1 MELQLMFFS
10 EAPVNSSETAQFGE
24 SEENAES
31 EAASEET
38 SPDEEFEELIRGKYS
53 DAFNKRTK
61 SIIDKRLRKMKGFEE
76 TVQVLTPLLESIS
89 ADFPDIDKN
98 DTKGLINAF
107 LEKKSLQTQAEN
119 RKKENSVL
127 FSKAEELVKKRAA
140 EKVKAVLLEESEKL
154 KEIYPSFD
162 LNREYASSPE
172 LRSLLAA
179 GVGLRRAFETVNLEK
194 IMGTALRYAVMKAE
208 KNTADAMKGSS
219 RVSEASL
226 QSGASSVKRTDVKN
240 LTEKEIMRI
249 ISEVSKGAKISF

>member
-1 MELQLMFFS
+1 MELDLMFFS
-10 EAPVNSSETAQFGE
+10 EGTQNSSETAQFCD

-31 EAASEET
+31 ANTAEET
-38 SPDEEFEELIRGKYS
+38 SPDEEFEELIKGKYA

-76 TVQVLTPLLESIS
+76 TVRVLTPLLESIS

-98 DTKGLINAF
+98 DTGGLINAF
-107 LEKKSLQTQAEN
+107 LEKKNRLIQAEN

-127 FSKAEELVKKRAA
+127 FQRAEEHIKKRAA

-162 LNREYASSPE
+162 LQREYASSPE

-208 KNTADAMKGSS
+208 KNTADAMKNSA
-219 RVSEASL
+219 RVTETSL
-226 QSGASSVKRTDVKN
+226 ASGASSLKRTDVKN
-240 LTEKEIMRI
+240 LTEKEIMKI